1 MSAGHRVTKHLAPRW
16 VVAVLVAACVLGM
29 VASFL
34 NGASAGSAPFV
45 VEGSQV
51 SDERFSFSTLQPRG
65 VRVQID
71 SIRAQRADDCMAA
84 RGFTEPPVDAPVEAE
99 EVRYA
104 AAFGDAIIGDD
115 ATSDDAPAPTPV
127 RMPDGS
133 TFAVTATWR
142 PDTCAYQAAEALG
155 GDPFLREAL
164 RQQVM
169 VYEAQAGEEIEQEL
183 SDEVAEWSRCVGN
196 EQLTA
201 ADLLR
206 EVDDRRLRTDLTA
219 TADGTCLTDDIEETA
234 VQKRADAELPI
245 ANEHRLVVE
254 AWIQVLEREATAAG
268 L

>member
-1 MSAGHRVTKHLAPRW
+1 
-16 VVAVLVAACVLGM
+16 M

-127 RMPDGS
+127 RMPD
-133 TFAVTATWR
+133 
-142 PDTCAYQAAEALG
+142 
-155 GDPFLREAL
+155 
-164 RQQVM
+164 
-169 VYEAQAGEEIEQEL
+169 
-183 SDEVAEWSRCVGN
+183 
-196 EQLTA
+196 
-201 ADLLR
+201 
-206 EVDDRRLRTDLTA
+206 
-219 TADGTCLTDDIEETA
+219 DIEETA
-234 VQKRADAELPI
+234 VQKRADAQLPI